1 MIVVSDTSVLVNFLR
16 IDRMDLFGRHPLRF
30 VVTDHVAAEITDH
43 YAEQK
48 ARFQAALATGALE
61 QYSIT
66 GADVLYLFSQLR
78 ETRRLGAGESAAI
91 AYAAVNGFA
100 LAIEDRRAARQASAL
115 KPELTIFG
123 TQDLMVSMIHAGLLD
138 VPQADEI
145 LDTWAADHRFVL
157 KITTFGELL

>member
-1 MIVVSDTSVLVNFLR
+1 MIGVPSLIVVSDTSVLVNFLR
-16 IDRMDLFGRHPLRF
+16 IDRMDLIGRHPFRF

-48 ARFQAALATGALE
+48 ARFQAAVAAGVLE
-61 QYSIT
+61 QHSIT
-66 GADVLYLFSQLR
+66 GAAALDLFSQLS

-100 LAIEDRRAARQASAL
+100 LAIEDRRAARQARAL

-123 TQDLMVSMIHAGLLD
+123 TQDLMASMIRAGQTC
-138 VPQADEI
+138 PRPMGSG
-145 LDTWAADHRFVL
+145 THGRP
-157 KITTFGELL
+157 ITASC